1 VDNRWLL
8 GNLGNLVG
16 KLGNVIVY
24 VWNIIVYM
32 SIVYACRLL
41 IHR

>member
-16 KLGNVIVY
+16 KLGNLIVY
-24 VWNIIVYM
+24 VCMAWYGM
-32 SIVYACRLL
+32 FS
-41 IHR
+41 

>member
-41 IHR
+41 NT